1 MMWAYQGLLVCWWCV
16 SVFARVCQRVSVSCG
31 VREEMSDLCHII
43 RWMCVNCTSVSV
55 LWH

>member
-31 VREEMSDLCHII
+31 VREEMSDLCHIT
-43 RWMCVNCTSVSV
+43 RRMCVNCTSVSV